1 MSPLPSA
8 QTASA
13 KPIKRRRG
21 RPPGGTTLGQDV
33 SREARRIAA
42 LILEVLAGART
53 TTDAA
58 TALGIG
64 MTRYHVLETRAVHGL
79 VAACEPRTQGRQRSV
94 TADLQA
100 MRRDCERWKREAL
113 RQQALVRA
121 AHRTLGLTP
130 AAAVPAKAT
139 SKKRQRRPVA
149 RALAAAAHLRA
160 ADNAMSV
167 SAPSATEGP
176 QQSTASNP

>member
-13 KPIKRRRG
+13 KPVKRRRG

-42 LILEVLAGART
+42 LILEVLAGSRT
-53 TTDAA
+53 TGDAA
-58 TALGIG
+58 AALGIG

-121 AHRTLGLTP
+121 AHRTIGLMPAP
-130 AAAVPAKAT
+130 AAPARAT

-149 RALAAAAHLRA
+149 RALAAAAHLQA
-160 ADNAMSV
+160 TDNAMSA
-167 SAPSATEGP
+167 SEATIPEGS
-176 QQSTASNP
+176 QQQPKS